1 MKRLMKIFAVL
12 GLLFLLVG
20 LLLIIFRKNIYR
32 GVSKTFKRAVT
43 QHSSYDTSVVIIKD
57 SGERLNLKVEKAE
70 TTLEKTKG
78 LMFREEMCENC
89 GMLFYY
95 SSDVKS
101 GFWMKNCEIS
111 LDIIF
116 INSKNE
122 IVDIKKGFEPCVDD
136 DCPVY
141 APDEYYRYALE
152 VNGGWAEKNDVKVG
166 DILEL

>member
-1 MKRLMKIFAVL
+1 MKIFAVL
-12 GLLFLLVG
+12 SLLFLLGG
-20 LLLIIFRKNIYR
+20 LFLIVFRKNIYR
-32 GVSKTFKRAVT
+32 GVSRTFKRAVT
-43 QHSSYDTSVVIIKD
+43 QHSSYDTDVVIIKD

-70 TTLEKTKG
+70 TTLEKTQG
-78 LMFREEMCENC
+78 LMFREEICENC
-89 GMLFYY
+89 GMLFFY

-116 INSKNE
+116 INSENK
-122 IVDIKKGFEPCVDD
+122 IVDIKKDFEPCKEE

-152 VNGGWAEKNDVKVG
+152 VNGGWSERNDVEVG
-166 DILEL
+166 DTLEF